1 MHLLEIHNTF
11 FSVIKVLLL
20 ENEVIA
26 IEYIKYRELQV
37 NRHLKYN
44 LQHLQI
50 LILHLGL
57 IHIWIYKKK

>member
-1 MHLLEIHNTF
+1 MHLLEIQNTFF

-26 IEYIKYRELQV
+26 IKYIKCRELQV
-37 NRHLKYN
+37 NRRLKYN

-57 IHIWIYKKK
+57 IHM